1 MEFEKAVEELK
12 AQNISLINKEKAI
25 DKNLCCTEKEIEHF
39 QTEKQQVLNQIV
51 VTVPLLASQIRIQS
65 EGTLPPSASIGNLL
79 IFELKSLDNLQRR
92 IQQQKE
98 EKMELK
104 KDYVELRKLHKSQ
117 TKKINAKQSNIDIE
131 KRKCEQVQFLKYG
144 RLVPLHVLDLNNQGN
159 QEAVLLKVKMEKMSG
174 EYKVKLRQW
183 DRKLMR
189 SRNEL
194 QTLIAHNTQY
204 IETATGLQQR
214 QNELSHELKQILD
227 VDVIK
232 DAAPSDQKRNRELQK
247 LVELAKTQA
256 NEIDV
261 LKAEIHM
268 LQRKGGMLYAV
279 PEL

>member
-65 EGTLPPSASIGNLL
+65 EGTLPPSIGNLL

-144 RLVPLHVLDLNNQGN
+144 RLVPLEVLDLNNQGN
-159 QEAVLLKVKMEKMSG
+159 QEAVQLKAKMEKMSG
-174 EYKVKLRQW
+174 EYKGKLRQW
-183 DRKLMR
+183 DRKVMR
-189 SRNEL
+189 SRDEL
-194 QTLIAHNTQY
+194 QSLITHNTQY
-204 IETATGLQQR
+204 VETATALRSR
-214 QNELSHELKQILD
+214 QNGLSAELKQILD

-247 LVELAKTQA
+247 LVEVAKTQA

-279 PEL
+279 PEI